1 MPEIKFLPINVDTSN
16 ISKIQIAITIEL
28 KISWVFASLFMCCAS
43 FCILSSSLSS
53 SSLIASIEILIFENQ
68 LAAS

>member
-28 KISWVFASLFMCCAS
+28 IISSVFASPLIRLAS

-53 SSLIASIEILIFENQ
+53 SSLIASIVTLIFENQ
-68 LAAS
+68 LDAS